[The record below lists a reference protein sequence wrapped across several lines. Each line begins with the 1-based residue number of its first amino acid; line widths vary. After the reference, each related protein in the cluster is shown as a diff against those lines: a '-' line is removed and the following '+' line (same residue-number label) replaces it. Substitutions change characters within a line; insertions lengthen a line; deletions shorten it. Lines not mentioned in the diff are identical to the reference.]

1 MNAKRFRDGLV
12 NIVNTLA
19 NRRNPA
25 AQNVPVTDRMQ
36 WHVMRAWYAS
46 GMGRRII
53 NLKRGYALNDT
64 LQFKTEADRLFHNK
78 HLAKDIKKATGL
90 MLGFGRAIIVIIEPE
105 KNLADPLSKD
115 VDFKT
120 ARREVFGGDMVTV
133 IAPDI
138 DLRSQRY
145 MKPQAY
151 SVRGHTIHHSRVI
164 DFTYVEPAEYDLP
177 NYQYGGISE
186 FELISEQLANDAVV
200 QRAGGRI
207 IEINSTI
214 FHKIKGWKDM
224 LMMGKDDDIVKYVST
239 MADLRGIYGDGIIDS
254 EDDVIEVS
262 QVLTNL
268 KEVDE
273 MSLRRV
279 GLVTGLPYPILVG
292 ESVGGLNSI
301 GSQERQSFQ
310 DTIENLQSDYIAAP
324 LAQYCALF
332 GLDDVQF
339 KENQGGTAG
348 ERMDYETKAIDN
360 AVKLWGISEDYSAY
374 LQDKDVIQPPAMNNW
389 FPDHKDEPDP
399 VETEQEEVTPE
410 PEQ

>member
-1 MNAKRFRDGLV
+1 MNTKRFRDGLV

-25 AQNVPVTDRMQ
+25 AQNVPVTTRME
-36 WHVMRAWYAS
+36 WAHMRAWYTS
-46 GMGRRII
+46 GMGRRVI

-64 LQFKTEADRLFHNK
+64 IQFKNDADKEFYRK
-78 HLAKDIKKATGL
+78 HLAKDIKKAVSL
-90 MLGFGRAIIVIIEPE
+90 MLGFGRSIIVIIEPE
-105 KNLADPLSKD
+105 KNLSDPLSD
-115 VDFKT
+115 NVDFTT

-138 DLRSQRY
+138 DLRSSRY
-145 MKPQAY
+145 MKPQSY

-164 DFTYVEPAEYDLP
+164 DFVYAEPAEYDLP
-177 NYQYGGISE
+177 TYQYGGISE
-186 FELISEQLANDAVV
+186 FELISEQLTNDAVV

-239 MADLRGIYGDGIIDS
+239 MADLRGIYGDGIIDA

-292 ESVGGLNSI
+292 ESVGGLNSL

-310 DTIENLQSDYIAAP
+310 DTIENLQSDYIAEP
-324 LAQYCALF
+324 MQKYCALF
-332 GLDDVQF
+332 GLEEVTF
-339 KENQGGTAG
+339 KDNQGGTAN
-348 ERMDYETKAIDN
+348 ERMDYETKVIDN
-360 AVKLWGISEDYSAY
+360 GVKLATIGEDFSAY
-374 LQDKDVIQPPAMNNW
+374 LQDKDVIKPVPMNNW
-389 FPDHKDEPDP
+389 FPDVDDTD
-399 VETEQEEVTPE
+399 V
-410 PEQ
+410 